1 MTTKTITI
9 DKAFLNRVLKQQDDL
24 KKQVS
29 SLSDKLEMRSATNPI
44 TGTTTK
50 TPVDLKVKG
59 VISHQ
64 HISVEQQQKFFRAL
78 RDLMIEYKVVGANVV
93 LANDIYYWKI

>member
-9 DKAFLNRVLKQQDDL
+9 DKDFLDLVLKRQDDL

-29 SLSDKLEMRSATNPI
+29 SLSDKLEASPTI

-50 TPVDLKVKG
+50 TPVD
-59 VISHQ
+59 
-64 HISVEQQQKFFRAL
+64 
-78 RDLMIEYKVVGANVV
+78 
-93 LANDIYYWKI
+93 

>member
-1 MTTKTITI
+1 MTKTITI
-9 DKAFLNRVLKQQDDL
+9 DKTFLNRVLKQQDDL

-29 SLSDKLEMRSATNPI
+29 SLSDKLEVRDEANSIIAGI
-44 TGTTTK
+44 TTK

-64 HISVEQQQKFFRAL
+64 QISEAQQQKFFKAL
-78 RDLMIEYKVVGANVV
+78 RDLMVSHKVVGANVV